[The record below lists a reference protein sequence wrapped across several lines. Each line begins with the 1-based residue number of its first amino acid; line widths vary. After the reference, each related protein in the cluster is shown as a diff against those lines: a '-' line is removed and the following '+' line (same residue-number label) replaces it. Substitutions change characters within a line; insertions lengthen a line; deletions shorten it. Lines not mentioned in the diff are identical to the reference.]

1 MELGVSAASQSLTLL
16 SCTQLPST
24 LSSTNA
30 IRREFLGCGHNLRPP
45 GGLLRSREAKC
56 RKVRIRKGRPPRR
69 FVMATNSVM
78 LVVAVTTVSAVS
90 VFYLNRYLKTK
101 KTQGK
106 ESSDEELASLNS
118 LLTHLSSSIMSHVSG
133 SRNLRIGD
141 AQNGVSQAQSEDV
154 MVKED
159 ERISI
164 SVTTDRHVQ
173 VQEMHYG
180 SGLAETVE
188 SPAAVFASSTA
199 LDYADSKE
207 SETALLSPSS
217 PSVTAAL
224 PLVFDRE
231 TSGFV
236 PENPR
241 EEGDT
246 SVHKSANGQVQGT
259 HNGSVITEMK
269 ESWAADFQ
277 ASTALNNVAHKDS
290 EAVELSSPPSVVSL
304 PEAGDVR
311 SFIFVEETVD
321 SPLEKNGHIPQLKS
335 DSADEVAS
343 AESSS
348 ISLTRDVESGELADI
363 NSYSDSIEESIREG
377 LHTFFQSKESVV
389 KSDAKKVGFKAMYS
403 SSSLQSRTLFSS
415 LKVNS
420 ARKGAEVST
429 QTSCQT
435 PENLNG
441 KVHQDNVEGDSVE
454 KSTRT
459 GSIKANNKGSGRLKH
474 ENRGKPSKLPTPNG
488 FHANENNK
496 PPEQFNA
503 YNYLL
508 KDGRLVECVDFLED
522 MDSKGFLDMNKVY
535 HAKFFD
541 MCKRQKAVKEAFR
554 FCKLIPNPTLSTFNM
569 LMSVCTSSQDS
580 DGAFQVLRLAE
591 GARLQPDC
599 KLYTTL
605 ISTCA
610 KCGKVDAMFEVF
622 HEMVNA
628 GVEPNLHTYGALID
642 GCARAGQVAKA
653 FGAYGIM
660 RSKNLKPDR
669 VVFNAL
675 ITACGQSGAVDRAFD
690 VLSEMKAEIQPI
702 DPDHVTVGALI
713 KACANAGQ
721 VDRAK
726 EVYNMLDKYKIKG
739 TPEVYTIAINCC
751 SETGDW
757 DFAHRVCEDML
768 RKGVLPDEM
777 FLSALIDVAGH
788 AGKVDVA
795 FEILQEARK
804 QGSKL
809 GVLPYSSLM
818 GACSNAKNWHKALLL
833 YDDMK
838 AFKLKPTVPTMNALI
853 TALCDGGELQKAI
866 EMLAEM
872 KSFGLKPNTITYC
885 VLLVASERNDDLE
898 AGLMLLSEAKRDNV
912 TPTLLMYKCVIG
924 LCVRRYEKACIL
936 GEPILSNTRQP
947 QIVNQW
953 TTHALRVYRE
963 MIIAGEQPT
972 MDVVSQI
979 LGCLRL
985 PSDPSVK
992 DRLVENLDVTADDS
1006 TRHSSNLCSLVDG
1019 YGEYDPRAFS
1029 IIEEAA
1035 SFGIVPCL
1043 SYKQSPVMVDA
1054 KRMDTRIAE
1063 VYIMTVFR
1071 GLKHRLAAGAK
1082 LPNVTIILPTEQAK
1096 IAIPKQEK
1104 TINLAGRVAQSVASL
1119 LRRLGVSYQGNESYG
1134 KIRINGITLRRWF
1147 QPKLASPAFTGKPN
1161 EFEPNL
1167 TGLSFQSRIG
1177 KGISHQQRDI
1187 RTGNLSLD

>member
-1 MELGVSAASQSLTLL
+1 MEFGVSAASQSLTLL
-16 SCTQLPST
+16 SGTQLPSA
-24 LSSTNA
+24 LLSTNS

-69 FVMATNSVM
+69 FVVATNSVM

-101 KTQGK
+101 KAQGK
-106 ESSDEELASLNS
+106 ESSDEALASLNS
-118 LLTHLSSSIMSHVSG
+118 VVTHLSSSIMSHIHGNRS
-133 SRNLRIGD
+133 LRLGD
-141 AQNGVSQAQSEDV
+141 AQNGVTQAQSKEFT
-154 MVKED
+154 MKED
-159 ERISI
+159 EKVSI

-173 VQEMHYG
+173 LQEMHYG
-180 SGLAETVE
+180 SGLAETLE
-188 SPAAVFASSTA
+188 SPAVVFASSNA
-199 LDYADSKE
+199 LDYSDSKE
-207 SETALLSPSS
+207 SETAVLSPSA
-217 PSVTAAL
+217 SVTAAL
-224 PLVFDRE
+224 PLVFDGE
-231 TSGFV
+231 TSEFM
-236 PENPR
+236 PERAR
-241 EEGDT
+241 EEGEA
-246 SVHKSANGQVQGT
+246 SAHASANGQVQWA
-259 HNGSVITEMK
+259 HNGSEITEMN
-269 ESWAADFQ
+269 EPCSADFL
-277 ASTALNNVAHKDS
+277 ASTVVNNVAYKD
-290 EAVELSSPPSVVSL
+290 SVVSL
-304 PEAGDVR
+304 PEAGDMR
-311 SFIFVEETVD
+311 SIIFVKETVD
-321 SPLEKNGHIPQLKS
+321 FPLEKNGHIPQLRTE
-335 DSADEVAS
+335 SADEVAS

-348 ISLTRDVESGELADI
+348 TSVTRDDESGQMFDI
-363 NSYSDSIEESIREG
+363 NRFSGSMQESMREG
-377 LHTFFQSKESVV
+377 LHTFFQSKESAV
-389 KSDAKKVGFKAMYS
+389 KSAENKVGFKSMYS

-420 ARKGAEVST
+420 ARKGAELST
-429 QTSCQT
+429 QTSLQT

-441 KVHQDNVEGDSVE
+441 KVHQANDEGGPVE

-459 GSIKANNKGSGRLKH
+459 GSIKANKKGSGRLKH
-474 ENRGKPSKLPTPNG
+474 ENNGKPSKLPSPNG
-488 FHANENNK
+488 FHANESNK

-508 KDGRLVECVDFLED
+508 KDGRLVECVEFLED
-522 MDSKGFLDMNKVY
+522 MESKGFLDMNKVY
-535 HAKFFD
+535 HARFFD
-541 MCKRQKAVKEAFR
+541 TCKRQKAVKEAFR

-580 DGAFQVLRLAE
+580 DAAFQVLRLAE
-591 GARLQPDC
+591 GARLKPDC

-726 EVYNMLDKYKIKG
+726 EVYNMLDEYKIMG

-751 SETGDW
+751 SENGDW

-768 RKGVLPDEM
+768 RKGILPDEM
-777 FLSALIDVAGH
+777 FLSALVDVAGH
-788 AGKVDVA
+788 AGKVDLA

-818 GACSNAKNWHKALLL
+818 GACSNAKNWRRALRL

-866 EMLAEM
+866 EVLTEM
-872 KSFGLKPNTITYC
+872 KSFGLKPNSITYC

-898 AGLMLLSEAKRDNV
+898 AGLMLLSAAKRDHV
-912 TPTLLMYKCVIG
+912 TPTLLMYKCIIG
-924 LCVRRYEKACIL
+924 LCVRRYEKSCIL

-979 LGCLRL
+979 LGCLRF
-985 PSDPSVK
+985 PSNPSVK
-992 DRLVENLDVTADDS
+992 DRLVENVDITADDS
-1006 TRHSSNLCSLVDG
+1006 TKHSSNLCSLVDG

-1043 SYKQSPVMVDA
+1043 SFKESPVMVDA
-1054 KRMDTRIAE
+1054 KKMDTRIAE
-1063 VYIMTVFR
+1063 VYLLAVFR

-1082 LPNVTIILPTEQAK
+1082 LPNVTILLPTEQAK
-1096 IAIPKQEK
+1096 ILIPEQEK
-1104 TINLAGRVAQSVASL
+1104 TIKLAGRVAQSVASL
-1119 LRRLGVSYQGNESYG
+1119 LRRLGVHYQGNESYG

-1147 QPKLASPAFTGKPN
+1147 QPKLASPAFTEKPN
-1161 EFEPNL
+1161 EFQPNL

>member
-1 MELGVSAASQSLTLL
+1 MEFGVSAASQSLTLL
-16 SCTQLPST
+16 SGTQLPSA
-24 LSSTNA
+24 LLSTNS

-69 FVMATNSVM
+69 FVVAANSVM

-101 KTQGK
+101 KAQGK
-106 ESSDEELASLNS
+106 ESSDEALASLNS
-118 LLTHLSSSIMSHVSG
+118 VVTHLSSSIMSHIHGNRS
-133 SRNLRIGD
+133 LRLGD
-141 AQNGVSQAQSEDV
+141 AQNGVTQAQSKEV
-154 MVKED
+154 TMKED
-159 ERISI
+159 EKVSI

-173 VQEMHYG
+173 LQEMHIG

-188 SPAAVFASSTA
+188 SPAVVFASSNA

-207 SETALLSPSS
+207 SETAVLSPSA
-217 PSVTAAL
+217 SVTAAL
-224 PLVFDRE
+224 PLVFDGE
-231 TSGFV
+231 TSEFM
-236 PENPR
+236 PERAR
-241 EEGDT
+241 EEGE
-246 SVHKSANGQVQGT
+246 SSAHASANGQVQWV
-259 HNGSVITEMK
+259 HNGSVITEMN
-269 ESWAADFQ
+269 ESCSADFL
-277 ASTALNNVAHKDS
+277 ASTVVNNVAYKD
-290 EAVELSSPPSVVSL
+290 SVVSL
-304 PEAGDVR
+304 PEAGDIR
-311 SFIFVEETVD
+311 SIIFVKETVD
-321 SPLEKNGHIPQLKS
+321 FPLEKNGHIPQLRTE
-335 DSADEVAS
+335 SADEVAS

-348 ISLTRDVESGELADI
+348 TSKFNLYL
-363 NSYSDSIEESIREG
+363 YS
-377 LHTFFQSKESVV
+377 T
-389 KSDAKKVGFKAMYS
+389 
-403 SSSLQSRTLFSS
+403 
-415 LKVNS
+415 
-420 ARKGAEVST
+420 
-429 QTSCQT
+429 
-435 PENLNG
+435 ENLNG
-441 KVHQDNVEGDSVE
+441 KVHQANDEGGPVE

-459 GSIKANNKGSGRLKH
+459 GSIKANKKGSGRLKH
-474 ENRGKPSKLPTPNG
+474 ENNGKPSKLPSPNG
-488 FHANENNK
+488 FHANESNK

-508 KDGRLVECVDFLED
+508 KDGRLVECVEFLED
-522 MDSKGFLDMNKVY
+522 MESKGFLDMNKVY
-535 HAKFFD
+535 HARFFD
-541 MCKRQKAVKEAFR
+541 TCKRQKAVKEAFR

-580 DGAFQVLRLAE
+580 DAAFQVLRLAE
-591 GARLQPDC
+591 GARLKPDC

-702 DPDHVTVGALI
+702 DADHVTVGALI

-726 EVYNMLDKYKIKG
+726 EVYNMLDEYKIKG

-751 SETGDW
+751 SENGDW

-768 RKGVLPDEM
+768 RKGILPDEM
-777 FLSALIDVAGH
+777 FLSALVDVAGH
-788 AGKVDVA
+788 AGKVDLA

-818 GACSNAKNWHKALLL
+818 GACSNAKNWRRALRL

-866 EMLAEM
+866 EVLTEM
-872 KSFGLKPNTITYC
+872 KSFGLKPNSITYC

-898 AGLMLLSEAKRDNV
+898 AGLMLLSAAKRDHV
-912 TPTLLMYKCVIG
+912 TPTLLMYKCIIG
-924 LCVRRYEKACIL
+924 LCVRRYEKSCIL

-979 LGCLRL
+979 LGCLRF
-985 PSDPSVK
+985 PSNPSVK
-992 DRLVENLDVTADDS
+992 DRLVENLDITADDS
-1006 TRHSSNLCSLVDG
+1006 TKHSSNLCSLVDG

-1029 IIEEAA
+1029 IIEEGA

-1043 SYKQSPVMVDA
+1043 SFKESPVMVDA
-1054 KRMDTRIAE
+1054 KKMDTRIAE
-1063 VYIMTVFR
+1063 VYILAVFR

-1082 LPNVTIILPTEQAK
+1082 LPNVTILLPTEQAK
-1096 IAIPKQEK
+1096 ILIPEQEK
-1104 TINLAGRVAQSVASL
+1104 TIKLAGRVAQSVASL
-1119 LRRLGVSYQGNESYG
+1119 LRRLGVHYQGNESYG

-1147 QPKLASPAFTGKPN
+1147 QPKLASPAFTEKPN
-1161 EFEPNL
+1161 EFQPNL